1 MVFGLFSGRG
11 LQGLVYTL
19 FGTLVLS
26 TLWVTSLTVLSTPA
40 AANDLLTQAGTQ
52 VLNPFLVNHQL
63 GLTKSTYATLE
74 ASARAH
80 PDRFLSI
87 SVLNV
92 KVKGREILGHPYGDT
107 VHLVFSRVAT
117 TYYNGGASAAFSIP
131 SALKQE
137 LPNFALFNPD
147 NIQVIPGGPTV
158 AQLPPFVQPLF
169 IFTGLTPATF
179 TASGHQRL
187 VGLLPWFWGVTIVL
201 GLLAVVLNRSDQKL
215 SGLAKG
221 IIHGAWPV
229 VAVLLGAWVV
239 AHVATSTFAPYAGI
253 LDDIRGAFLPVYGA
267 ALAIGLV
274 SLGLLVWVPKLQ
286 SAKPSGQTAEPPGTS
301 AQLSPVAGPVPAGES
316 DRLETTDPIS
326 HNLDASAD
334 TAAR

>member
-1 MVFGLFSGRG
+1 VFGLFSGRG

-26 TLWVTSLTVLSTPA
+26 TLWVTSLTVLSTPGA
-40 AANDLLTQAGTQ
+40 ATDLLTQAGTQ

-63 GLTKSTYATLE
+63 GLSESTYATLE

-80 PDRFLSI
+80 PTHYLSL
-87 SVLNV
+87 SVLNA
-92 KVKGREILGHPYGDT
+92 KVRGSEILGHSYADT

-117 TYYNGGASAAFSIP
+117 TYYKGGASAAFSIP
-131 SALKQE
+131 SQLKQE
-137 LPNFALFNPD
+137 LPDFALFNPD

-187 VGLLPWFWGVTIVL
+187 LGLLPWFWGLTIVL
-201 GLLAVVLNRSDQKL
+201 GLLAVLLNRSDQKL

-229 VAVLLGAWVV
+229 VAVLLGAWVL
-239 AHVATSTFAPYAGI
+239 AHVATSTFAPYASI

-267 ALAIGLV
+267 ALAVGLV
-274 SLGLLVWVPKLQ
+274 SLGLLAWVPRLQ
-286 SAKPSGQTAEPPGTS
+286 PANPSGQTAGQPATS
-301 AQLSPVAGPVPAGES
+301 TQLSSVAEGMPAS
-316 DRLETTDPIS
+316 ALDRLAPADTGAQS
-326 HNLDASAD
+326 VDASAD
-334 TAAR
+334 PTAR

>member
-1 MVFGLFSGRG
+1 VFGLFSGRG

-40 AANDLLTQAGTQ
+40 AATDLLTQAGTQ

-63 GLTKSTYATLE
+63 GLSESTYARLE

-80 PDRFLSI
+80 PGSYLSL

-92 KVKGREILGHPYGDT
+92 KVRGSEILGHSYVDT
-107 VHLVFSRVAT
+107 VHLVYSRVAT
-117 TYYNGGASAAFSIP
+117 TYYNGGATAAFAIP
-131 SALKQE
+131 AQLKKE

-147 NIQVIPGGPTV
+147 NFQVIPGGPTV

-169 IFTGLTPATF
+169 VFTGLTPATF
-179 TASGHQRL
+179 TVSGHQRL
-187 VGLLPWFWGVTIVL
+187 LGLLPWFWGLTILL
-201 GLLAVVLNRSDQKL
+201 GLLAVLLNRTDQKL

-221 IIHGAWPV
+221 IIHGAWPI
-229 VAVLLGAWVV
+229 VAILLGAWVL
-239 AHVATSTFAPYAGI
+239 AHVATKTLAPYAGM

-267 ALAIGLV
+267 ALAVGLV
-274 SLGLLVWVPKLQ
+274 SLGLLVWVPRLQ
-286 SAKPSGQTAEPPGTS
+286 SAKPSGQSAGTPTTA
-301 AQLSPVAGPVPAGES
+301 AQLSSATAAAPAGAP
-316 DRLETTDPIS
+316 DRLETTPIS
-326 HNLDASAD
+326 QNLEASAD
-334 TAAR
+334 PTMP